1 VVKPAVIVA
10 LVCAAELAQ
19 LDSASAE
26 TNISGNPFGL
36 VLGYRYFDGAASH
49 AVGNKLAATVAISC
63 WDIDEYVRGWQL
75 SATLPYYFRHAFS
88 GPYLESGLIMRTAF
102 ATAGRSRRCDGKIRA
117 GPLPQLT
124 EEAALGRVD
133 SGRIADAAEYVQI
146 PVCARTLVRIVR
158 PCLLIEVGAELAS
171 SILLAQILRRPL
183 RCVVGSRRTVAAAD
197 VNECGRLNR

>member
-49 AVGNKLAATVAISC
+49 AVGNKLVATVAISC
-63 WDIDEYVRGWQL
+63 WDLDEYVRGWQL

-102 ATAGRSRRCDGKIRA
+102 VVWDDGTGTTADDKFSRVADLAPQVLLGWHWTADRGLNVSVAFGLVAGLDYEGATAANGYF
-117 GPLPQLT
+117 
-124 EEAALGRVD
+124 RV
-133 SGRIADAAEYVQI
+133 GYAF
-146 PVCARTLVRIVR
+146 
-158 PCLLIEVGAELAS
+158 
-171 SILLAQILRRPL
+171 
-183 RCVVGSRRTVAAAD
+183 
-197 VNECGRLNR
+197 